1 MAASREQ
8 RVGGIMAV
16 GLTVETV
23 LNKYRSLVANEL
35 LGFLDRAQQD
45 TELDLLASFYG
56 QMRYHLG
63 WAHADLSPI
72 EGHPSKFLGKFLRPT
87 LLLLAHRACLPG
99 QPPAAPARHVPYQLE
114 QILPAAA
121 AVELVHNFSLIHDDI
136 EDGDPLRHHRP
147 TLWKL
152 WGQPQAINTGDGLF
166 CIARLAL
173 LELGRTGIDAQTVLT
188 LARLFDSACLALCE
202 GQHLDMSFERQ
213 RQISV
218 ELYLAM
224 IGRKTAALMQCAT
237 EMGARLATTNADQI
251 AQLAAFGRSLGIAFQ
266 LRDDLLG
273 VWATETEL
281 GKAPAG
287 DIRRKKMSLPII
299 TALEHASPE
308 HRARLQAIYAE
319 EGPASDAQVAETL
332 TLFASSDIRR
342 RCQEQLAAAIAAAE
356 QALEAITWSETSAQ
370 ARHELNTLLGFL
382 ARETRG

>member
-1 MAASREQ
+1 
-8 RVGGIMAV
+8 MAV
-16 GLTVETV
+16 TLAIETV
-23 LNKYRSLVANEL
+23 LSKYRSLVADEL
-35 LGFLDRAQQD
+35 RSFLDRTQQD
-45 TELDLLASFYG
+45 GQLEPLATFYG
-56 QMRYHLG
+56 QIRYHLG

-72 EGHPSKFLGKFLRPT
+72 EENPGRFLGKFLRPT
-87 LLLLAHRACLPG
+87 LLLLAHQACLPDQPDSAPAG
-99 QPPAAPARHVPYQLE
+99 QPPYRLE
-114 QILPAAA
+114 QILPAAV

-173 LELGRTGIDAQTVLT
+173 WELAQSGVDAQTILT
-188 LARLFDSACLALCE
+188 LARLLDSASLLLCE

-213 RQISV
+213 REISV
-218 ELYLAM
+218 SLYLAM

-251 AQLAAFGRSLGIAFQ
+251 TQLAAFGRSLGLAFQ

-273 VWATETEL
+273 VWAAETDL
-281 GKAPAG
+281 GKTPAG

-299 TALEHASPE
+299 VALEQAMPVDQ
-308 HRARLQAIYAE
+308 ARLHAIYAE

-332 TLFASSDIRR
+332 AIFAACDTRR
-342 RCQEQLAAAIAAAE
+342 RCQKQLAAAISAAR
-356 QALEAITWSETSAQ
+356 QALEVIAWRTPGAQ
-370 ARHELNTLLGFL
+370 ARHELNALLDFL
-382 ARETRG
+382 AREMQG